1 MANKKSKKY
10 IRKKNRRNNISHK
23 RKLITKKQKVAKNYK
38 QTKKRNV
45 LSGGG
50 WRINWGN
57 VGEDFLSLLGWVIFY
72 GLLYLIA
79 SPVMLLMSIELAANA
94 PQRPTTVSNKP
105 WIDLNRYIIYTSSEH
120 RAPRQTQLTSNER
133 VLEEIADF
141 QVSIDKNA
149 RKIVQVIKEK
159 EIKESIREDKKS
171 QWLEQTRLLM
181 TYNSRKQYMLNQAK
195 TTQKQKDQINQNISD
210 TQNEK
215 KILDDEIKKLDDEI
229 KILDDEIIA
238 LVEINERNIKELQRK
253 RTMRGGGDYEI
264 SLAKFEEILRLLK
277 QSHSMLNED
286 ICKKII
292 EMFVSS
298 RFHKQKKQSITELFF
313 DLIERSGDDT
323 LKNKE
328 LITDFMLKV
337 KDYLKSDLP
346 VYSSSE
352 IAKIEELTNTVRSDM
367 SSSSLM
373 TKMSQVFKLLR
384 KSNHQPQIIRDNKTI
399 KTLKEKKPIMQRLL
413 QQIKKITLPKINLSK
428 KFNITSRFRPTKAQ
442 LQAVEVIINVVEK
455 KNNGAN
461 IEPLLNKAAEAV
473 AAAEKDANED
483 AEHDAEE
490 NTDAVA
496 EHDAEEN
503 ADAVAEH
510 DSDAGHDA
518 EAVAYPYEDLPE
530 K

>member
-1 MANKKSKKY
+1 MPNKISKKY
-10 IRKKNRRNNISHK
+10 IRKKKRRNNISHK

-38 QTKKRNV
+38 QTKKRNI

-72 GLLYLIA
+72 GCLYL
-79 SPVMLLMSIELAANA
+79 VMGPILLLMFFVMAANA
-94 PQRPTTVSNKP
+94 PERPTTVPNKP
-105 WIDLNRYIIYTSSEH
+105 LIDLNRYIIYTSSDP

-141 QVSIDKNA
+141 QVSIDNNE
-149 RKIVQVIKEK
+149 RKIVQGINEK
-159 EIKESIREDKKS
+159 EIKERIREDKKS
-171 QWLEQTRLLM
+171 QSQEKTRLLM

-195 TTQKQKDQINQNISD
+195 TTQKQKDQITQNILD

-215 KILDDEIKKLDDEI
+215 KKLDDEIKKLDDEI
-229 KILDDEIIA
+229 KILDDEFIA

-286 ICKKII
+286 ICKKIT

-298 RFHKQKKQSITELFF
+298 RFHKEKKQYITEQFF
-313 DLIERSGDDT
+313 NLIERSGDDT

-328 LITDFMLKV
+328 LITDFMLEV

-346 VYSSSE
+346 VYSSSD
-352 IAKIEELTNTVRSDM
+352 IAKIEQLSNTVRSDM

-384 KSNHQPQIIRDNKTI
+384 KSNHQPQIIKHTKTI

-413 QQIKKITLPKINLSK
+413 QQIKKINLPKINLSK

-442 LQAVEVIINVVEK
+442 LQAVEVVIDVVEK
-455 KNNGAN
+455 KNDGKN
-461 IEPLLNKAAEAV
+461 IESLLNEAAEAV
-473 AAAEKDANED
+473 ATANPD
-483 AEHDAEE
+483 
-490 NTDAVA
+490 
-496 EHDAEEN
+496 
-503 ADAVAEH
+503 ADAVAYP
-510 DSDAGHDA
+510 DAD
-518 EAVAYPYEDLPE
+518 AVAYSDADAGAYSDAKAVADPYEDLPE
-530 K
+530 NKQ